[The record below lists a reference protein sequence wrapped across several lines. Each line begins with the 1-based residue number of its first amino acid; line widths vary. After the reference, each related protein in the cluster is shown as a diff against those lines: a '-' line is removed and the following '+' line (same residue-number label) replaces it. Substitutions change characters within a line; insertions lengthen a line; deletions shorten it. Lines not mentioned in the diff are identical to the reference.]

1 MLKNLNQEVR
11 KELDTLPQDV
21 VGLLCLNNLLR
32 QLIHRMVI
40 NQACQSISLTS
51 PILDQAMA
59 RFCEEHELSNQE
71 QINRY
76 LDHQGLSQSD
86 LMHQLSIPLKMQ
98 RLSLEHFSSK
108 AESRFLQRKE
118 DLDNYT
124 YSLIRV
130 DHPDLA
136 HELYLQIQAGEAD
149 FTALATA
156 HSQGRERA
164 SHGLVGPASL
174 SRAHPLLQQK
184 LRTATPGVLIEP
196 FRIEQWWVV
205 TRLEER
211 QLATFD
217 STMKQRMARELLEV
231 WVEQQT
237 SQIVESFH
245 KKHHA
250 NALA

>member
-1 MLKNLNQEVR
+1 MLDNLKQEVK
-11 KELDTLPQDV
+11 KELDKLSPDV
-21 VGLLCLNNLLR
+21 VGLLRHNNLFR
-32 QLIHRMVI
+32 KLIQRMVI
-40 NQACQSISLTS
+40 DHACQAISLANQT
-51 PILDQAMA
+51 LDQAMA
-59 RFCEEHELSNQE
+59 QFFEQHELSNPE
-71 QINRY
+71 RIHRY
-76 LDHQGLSQSD
+76 LEHQGLSQSD
-86 LMHQLSIPLKMQ
+86 LMHQLSIPLKIQ
-98 RLSLEHFSSK
+98 QLSLEQFSSK
-108 AESRFLQRKE
+108 AEARFLQRKE
-118 DLDNYT
+118 NLDQFT

-130 DHPDLA
+130 NHPDLA

-217 STMKQRMARELLEV
+217 SSMKQRMARELLEA
-231 WVEQQT
+231 WVEEQT
-237 SQIVESFH
+237 NQLLGSFQPEH
-245 KKHHA
+245 QA
-250 NALA
+250 NPLA